1 MSTDTVGYY
10 RALALPV
17 GHYEVRAE
25 KTGFKAMVRT
35 GIELVVGQHAIVD
48 MQIRLG
54 TVQETVTISGEP
66 PLVNTSSAST
76 SGVVEERKVRA
87 LPLNGRSFDQLIYLQ
102 PGVNVATSA
111 GSSPNQGRGTKF
123 SVGGARLTSNV
134 FMLDGTDLNDS
145 QNFTPGGAGGQ
156 LLGVESILEFQ
167 VITHNASAQY
177 GRSMGAIINAVS
189 KSGTNALHGDA
200 YEFLRNS
207 ALDSKNFF
215 DDPASKTPAFE
226 RNQFGA
232 AVGGPIRRNRL
243 FYFANF

>member
-1 MSTDTVGYY
+1 RTNLETGSRRVVSTDTAGYY

-76 SGVVEERKVRA
+76 SGVVEERQVEE

-102 PGVNVATSA
+102 PGVNVATAA

-123 SVGGARLTSNV
+123 SVAGARLTSNL
-134 FMLDGTDLNDS
+134 FMLDGTDMNDS
-145 QNFTPGGAGGQ
+145 QNFTPGGAGGHMF
-156 LLGVESILEFQ
+156 GVDWMWEFT
-167 VITHNASAQY
+167 VSTHSA
-177 GRSMGAIINAVS
+177 GGEEGA
-189 KSGTNALHGDA
+189 
-200 YEFLRNS
+200 
-207 ALDSKNFF
+207 
-215 DDPASKTPAFE
+215 
-226 RNQFGA
+226 
-232 AVGGPIRRNRL
+232 
-243 FYFANF
+243 